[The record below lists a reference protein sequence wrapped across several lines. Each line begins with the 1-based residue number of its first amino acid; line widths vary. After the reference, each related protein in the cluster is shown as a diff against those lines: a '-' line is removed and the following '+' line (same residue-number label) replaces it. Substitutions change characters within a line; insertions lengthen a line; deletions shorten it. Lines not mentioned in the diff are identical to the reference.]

1 MKLTEFG
8 FCIADKKLGL
18 QVHRDKAGHYHGMRP
33 SSNTILDIIL
43 AYNLSD
49 WTAGY
54 YGEIG
59 GYTAYFSAPGAEIE
73 LRDMMTRVVLSAD
86 QSTRVTFRT
95 LHENYLQAP
104 LG

>member
-1 MKLTEFG
+1 MS
-8 FCIADKKLGL
+8 DKKLGI
-18 QVHRDKAGHYHGMRP
+18 QVHVDKAGHYHGMRQ
-33 SSNTILDIIL
+33 SSNTVLDIIL

-59 GYTAYFSAPGAEIE
+59 GYTAYFSAPGAENE
-73 LRDMMTRVVLSAD
+73 LRDTMTRVVLSAD
-86 QSTRVTFRT
+86 QSTRVTLRT
-95 LHENYLQAP
+95 LHKNYLQPP